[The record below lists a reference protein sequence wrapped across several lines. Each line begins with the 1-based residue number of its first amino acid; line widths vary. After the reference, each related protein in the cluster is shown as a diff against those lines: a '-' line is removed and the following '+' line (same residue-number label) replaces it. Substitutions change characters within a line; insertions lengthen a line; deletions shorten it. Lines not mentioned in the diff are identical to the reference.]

1 MSDNAT
7 AQPPLPDLTRILTG
21 PPGKVL
27 LPLVAL
33 LALIILNYF
42 SLPGGGS
49 LSLMLTGLMLGAA
62 TVIVWTAR
70 FVVGLLRSDGRSGL
84 RRHWV
89 RWACAPL
96 MGVAVLGLVYADL
109 PFTARFA
116 LSESSLEQVARTV
129 ASGGES
135 AQHDDHWAGL
145 YPLTSIERI
154 DGGARFLVSDT
165 GFLDHYGFAWSPGG
179 EPPDESHT
187 GYTHIRGP
195 WYVWESRF

>member
-1 MSDNAT
+1 MSDDAT
-7 AQPPLPDLTRILTG
+7 TQPPLPELTRILTG

-33 LALIILNYF
+33 LALVILNAW
-42 SLPGGGS
+42 STPGGG
-49 LSLMLTGLMLGAA
+49 LFPLILLGPMLGLA
-62 TVIVWTAR
+62 TIVVWTAR
-70 FVVGLLRSDGRSGL
+70 FVVALLRFDGRSGL

-89 RWACAPL
+89 RWACAPVIG
-96 MGVAVLGLVYADL
+96 MTVVGLVYADL

-116 LSESSLEQVARTV
+116 LSEASLERFARTV
-129 ASGGES
+129 TSGAES
-135 AQHDDHWAGL
+135 AEHTDQWVGL

-154 DGGARFLVSDT
+154 EGGARFLVSGS

-179 EPPDESHT
+179 EPPAESHT
-187 GYTHIRGP
+187 GYTHLEGP